1 MNENTIALI
10 VAIFG
15 SSWFGSIVKDWVDDR
30 RKKKRPCD
38 RMILAMGRR
47 ELLADAK
54 RYIQMG
60 GIPENEYEVFKEEY
74 DSYIAM
80 HGNSTVKKRC
90 EEALKLPIIY
100 DED

>member
-1 MNENTIALI
+1 MDNLAVVL
-10 VAIFG
+10 VAVFG
-15 SSWFGSIVKDWVDDR
+15 SSWFGGIVKDWIDDR

-38 RMILAMGRR
+38 RMILALGRR

-54 RYIQMG
+54 RYVKQK
-60 GIPENEYEVFKEEY
+60 GIPEDDYEPFKEEY
-74 DSYIAM
+74 DAYIAM
-80 HGNSTVKKRC
+80 GGNSKVKKWC

>member
-1 MNENTIALI
+1 MSENTIALI

-15 SSWFGSIVKDWVDDR
+15 SSWFGAIVKDWVNDR

-54 RYIQMG
+54 RYVQAG
-60 GIPENEYEVFKEEY
+60 GIPDDEYEVFRGEY
-74 DSYIAM
+74 DAYIAM
-80 HGNSTVKKRC
+80 HGNSRVKKWC

-100 DED
+100 EG